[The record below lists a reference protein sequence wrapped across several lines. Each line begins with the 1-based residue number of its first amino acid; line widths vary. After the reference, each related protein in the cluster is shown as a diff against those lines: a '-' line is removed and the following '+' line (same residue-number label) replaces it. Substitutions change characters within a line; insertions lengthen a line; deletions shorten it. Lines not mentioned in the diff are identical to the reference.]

1 MSAYPPLM
9 RPPEY
14 GSPEYEGLPAND
26 PLRQQS
32 IVFAAECW
40 RRLTASPHCA
50 EIIADLF
57 EWERRKSLRET
68 SNAVSA
74 AADWRAIASAPAY
87 AELERRRAEY
97 TRPSLTPAQ
106 IRAYAARSWA
116 VVECRIRSAA

>member
-1 MSAYPPLM
+1 VSAYPPLM

-14 GSPEYEGLPAND
+14 GSPEYEALPADD

-32 IVFAAECW
+32 VTFAADCW

-74 AADWRAIASAPAY
+74 AADWRALASAPTY

-97 TRPSLTPAQ
+97 THPPLTPAQ

-116 VVECRIRSAA
+116 AAERRARPAA